1 MSNYYNYNELKQ
13 KALKKN
19 ASQEDVNA
27 LGRWFEA
34 HGHQYWNGKAF
45 LVEKD
50 LFLKPVYK
58 PVYDNDAKELSESL
72 KPVQQTI
79 IGFEFVGVQAPWFKR
94 KAACWEKF
102 SDEWFEFY
110 YCTNCGYR
118 TMETSC
124 ECPACKAE
132 MKGV

>member
-94 KAACWEKF
+94 KAERWEKF
-102 SDEWFEFY
+102 SDE
-110 YCTNCGYR
+110 
-118 TMETSC
+118 
-124 ECPACKAE
+124 
-132 MKGV
+132 